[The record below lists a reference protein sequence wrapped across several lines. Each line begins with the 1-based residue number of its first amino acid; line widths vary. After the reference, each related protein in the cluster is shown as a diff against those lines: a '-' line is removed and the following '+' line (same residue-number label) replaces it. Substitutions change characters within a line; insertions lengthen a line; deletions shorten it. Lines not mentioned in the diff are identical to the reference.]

1 MSTQARNAP
10 VNSMPD
16 AISKAPPEEMV
27 NIATD
32 QWTQPFWDAAKEH
45 RLVGAKCGSCGTFRL
60 PPSPMCPKCHSQ
72 KIDWVQLSG
81 TGTIYTYTII
91 TRAMSPSMEPFIP
104 YVPAVITLDGGGGTR
119 LVSNIVGARV
129 GDIAIGRKV
138 KVTWEDHKDGKTV
151 PHFELVPA

>member
-1 MSTQARNAP
+1 MMMNAHTM
-10 VNSMPD
+10 NSMPD

-32 QWTQPFWDAAKEH
+32 QWTQPFWDAAKQH
-45 RLVGAKCGSCGTFRL
+45 KLVGAKCGNCGKFRL

-72 KIDWVQLSG
+72 QIDWVHLSG
-81 TGTIYTYTII
+81 EGTIYTYTII
-91 TRAMSPSMEPFIP
+91 TRAMSPAVEPHIP
-104 YVPAVITLDGGGGTR
+104 YVPAVISLEGAGDTR

-138 KVTWEDHKDGKTV
+138 RVIWEDHKNGTTV
-151 PHFELVPA
+151 PHFELVPD